1 MFPFL
6 RYHSDNDKKL
16 AGFVKNT
23 FGFYPHNIEP
33 YRLAFIHKSA
43 AVRNQNGVVMCNER
57 LEYLGDAVLSNVV
70 AEFLFKKYPTKQEG
84 FLTEM
89 RSRIVSRT
97 SLNKLSLKFGFDKQ
111 IETVNQNITRNST
124 GGNAFEAFCGALFL
138 DKGYDFSYKIIVDKI
153 INAYLDVDELQ
164 NTETNFKS
172 RLLEL
177 CQKKKKK
184 LEFKVDEKMK
194 EKRNKFYNT
203 TVFIDD
209 VPYGSGGDYSIKGA
223 EQIASEK
230 TWHILFRNEN
240 EKENKKYN

>member
-6 RYHSDNDKKL
+6 RYHGGNDKQL
-16 AGFVKNT
+16 ARFVKNV
-23 FGFYPHNIEP
+23 FGFYPNNIEP

-43 AVRNQNGVVMCNER
+43 AVKNNNGMVMCNER

-89 RSRIVSRT
+89 RARIVSRA
-97 SLNKLSLKFGFDKQ
+97 SLNKLSFKFGFDKQ
-111 IETVNQNITRNST
+111 IEIANHNIARNST

-184 LEFKVDEKMK
+184 LEFRIDEQQK
-194 EKRNKFYNT
+194 ERRNKFYKT

-209 VPYGSGGDYSIKGA
+209 KPYGSGSDYSIKGA

-230 TWHILFRNEN
+230 TWHILFCKEN
-240 EKENKKYN
+240 EKENKKYS